1 MARLFRSI
9 GLGALLCLAVLPG
22 CHKNAVQHK
31 DPPDPMLVTKKPVEG
46 RIRTPSVEENTIP
59 EPPAPPESLEPSLP
73 PRNHPPELS
82 YPSILDV
89 RALPDRD
96 R

>member
-1 MARLFRSI
+1 MARLVLGI
-9 GLGALLCLAVLPG
+9 GLGVLLCLGGLTG

-46 RIRTPSVEENTIP
+46 RIRSTALEDHGIP
-59 EPPAPPESLEPSLP
+59 EPPAPPESIEPAPP
-73 PRNHPPELS
+73 PRTHPADLS
-82 YPSILDV
+82 YPSVLDV
-89 RALPDRD
+89 RSIPDRG

>member
-1 MARLFRSI
+1 MRRLHRWI
-9 GLGALLCLAVLPG
+9 GLATLVCLWALTG

-46 RIRTPSVEENTIP
+46 RVRPPAPDVNTIP
-59 EPPAPPESLEPSLP
+59 EPPAPPEALEPLP
-73 PRNHPPELS
+73 PANIHPSGPS
-82 YPSILDV
+82 YPALLDV
-89 RALPDRD
+89 RAVPDRG